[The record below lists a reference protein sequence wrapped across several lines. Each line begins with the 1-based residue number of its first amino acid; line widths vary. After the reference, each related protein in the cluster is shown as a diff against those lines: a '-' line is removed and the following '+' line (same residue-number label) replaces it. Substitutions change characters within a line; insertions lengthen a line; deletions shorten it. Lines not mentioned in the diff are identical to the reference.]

1 VSLKKKI
8 LLSFLVGAA
17 IMAALSA
24 FLYANFVEIRAE
36 TAFLELTDTVRS
48 KSLQLRRHEKNY
60 LLYAPATAGD
70 EAASIRAYLAELDA
84 ILARV
89 PEPGRGL
96 AASLGPLVREY
107 RQQFGRIETL
117 VRVIAAE
124 SAAFRQ
130 RSPVYARVSGLLE
143 ANFLDKPL
151 ADVAYLQSDHDLA
164 ADHQLVLWLQELDV
178 LITGLR
184 RTGESILTASKE
196 LDRSAR
202 EKVDAAIRRS
212 QTALF
217 VFYPVFLA
225 AGFGVAALVAG
236 SLVRRIKVL
245 AGLVEETGAGHFPA
259 PPPAAA
265 AGTGGDEVDL
275 LTRRFYVMEEQL
287 QKHERELVQ
296 AKKLA
301 AIGTLAAGVA
311 HELNNPLN
319 NISTTA
325 QRLLRKAGDDA
336 SPLVRK
342 GLDDIHGQ
350 TLRLKS
356 IVGDLLE
363 FARARE
369 PHLAA
374 VELGDLV
381 RSAWRSAAA
390 SRDTAAVLLRTELQ
404 PPEIVLEV
412 DREQLERVFI
422 NLFVNAVDAMPGGGT
437 LTVRAEEDG
446 EVTLAVSDTGGG
458 IPADALEKVFEPFFT
473 SKDRGTGLGL
483 AIVFG
488 IVQRHR
494 GTIRVQSAVGA
505 GTTFTL
511 TLPLN
516 RAVRRE
522 AAGNG
527 GPR

>member
-1 VSLKKKI
+1 
-8 LLSFLVGAA
+8 
-17 IMAALSA
+17 M
-24 FLYANFVEIRAE
+24 EER
-36 TAFLELTDTVRS
+36 
-48 KSLQLRRHEKNY
+48 
-60 LLYAPATAGD
+60 
-70 EAASIRAYLAELDA
+70 
-84 ILARV
+84 
-89 PEPGRGL
+89 
-96 AASLGPLVREY
+96 
-107 RQQFGRIETL
+107 
-117 VRVIAAE
+117 
-124 SAAFRQ
+124 
-130 RSPVYARVSGLLE
+130 
-143 ANFLDKPL
+143 
-151 ADVAYLQSDHDLA
+151 
-164 ADHQLVLWLQELDV
+164 LQE
-178 LITGLR
+178 
-184 RTGESILTASKE
+184 
-196 LDRSAR
+196 
-202 EKVDAAIRRS
+202 
-212 QTALF
+212 
-217 VFYPVFLA
+217 
-225 AGFGVAALVAG
+225 
-236 SLVRRIKVL
+236 
-245 AGLVEETGAGHFPA
+245 
-259 PPPAAA
+259 
-265 AGTGGDEVDL
+265 
-275 LTRRFYVMEEQL
+275 
-287 QKHERELVQ
+287 HERELVQ

-325 QRLLRKAGDDA
+325 QRLLRKAGEDA

-369 PHLAA
+369 SHLVA

-390 SRDTAAVLLRTELQ
+390 SRDTGAVLLRTELQ
-404 PPEIVLEV
+404 PPEIVLQA

-422 NLFVNAVDAMPGGGT
+422 NLFLNAVDAMPGGGT

-446 EVTLAVSDTGGG
+446 EVTIVVSDTGGG
-458 IPADALEKVFEPFFT
+458 IPPDALEKVFEPFFT
-473 SKDRGTGLGL
+473 SKERGSGLGL

-494 GTIRVQSAVGA
+494 GTIRVESAVGA

-516 RAVRRE
+516 RAARRDV
-522 AAGNG
+522 AGNG

>member
-1 VSLKKKI
+1 MKKKI

-24 FLYANFVEIRAE
+24 FLYANFAEISAE

-60 LLYAPATAGD
+60 LLYAPAAGTD
-70 EAASIRAYLAELDA
+70 EAASIRTYLGELDA
-84 ILARV
+84 IIAQV

-96 AASLGPLVREY
+96 ATSLGPLVREY

-117 VRVIAAE
+117 VTAIARE
-124 SAAFRQ
+124 SAAFRA
-130 RSPVYARVSGLLE
+130 RSTAYGRVSGLVE

-151 ADVAYLQSDHDLA
+151 ADVAYLRSDHALA
-164 ADHQLVLWLQELDV
+164 ADSQLILWLQELDT

-184 RTGESILTASKE
+184 KTGEGILTASKE

-202 EKVDAAIRRS
+202 EKVDDAIRRS

-236 SLVRRIKVL
+236 SLVRRLKVL
-245 AGLVEETGAGHFPA
+245 AGLVEETGAGHFTA
-259 PPPAAA
+259 PPRAAA
-265 AGTGGDEVDL
+265 AGAGGDEVDL
-275 LTRRFYVMEEQL
+275 LTRKFYVMEEQL
-287 QKHERELVQ
+287 EKHERELVQ

-325 QRLLRKAGDDA
+325 QRLLKKAGEDA

-369 PHLAA
+369 PHRAA

-390 SRDTAAVLLRTELQ
+390 SRDTGSVLLRTELH
-404 PPEIVLEV
+404 PPEIVLQA
-412 DREQLERVFI
+412 DREQLERIFI

-446 EVTLAVSDTGGG
+446 EVTIVVSDTGSG
-458 IPADALEKVFEPFFT
+458 IPPDRLEKVFEPFFT

-494 GTIRVQSAVGA
+494 GTIRVGSAVGA

-511 TLPLN
+511 TLPLHG
-516 RAVRRE
+516 AVRRE
-522 AAGNG
+522 GPGTG
-527 GPR
+527 GAR

>member
-1 VSLKKKI
+1 VSLKQKI
-8 LLSFLVGAA
+8 LLSFLAGAA

-24 FLYANFVEIRAE
+24 FLYANFVEVRAE

-60 LLYAPATAGD
+60 LLYAPATTGD
-70 EAASIRAYLAELDA
+70 EAAAIRVYLGELDA

-96 AASLGPLVREY
+96 AASLGPLVAEY
-107 RQQFGRIETL
+107 RRQFARVEAL
-117 VRVIAAE
+117 VTAIAGE
-124 SAAFRQ
+124 SAAFRA
-130 RSPVYARVSGLLE
+130 RSTAYARVSGLVE
-143 ANFLDKPL
+143 ANFLDRPL
-151 ADVAYLQSDHDLA
+151 ADVLYLRADHDLA
-164 ADHQLVLWLQELDV
+164 ADSQLILWLQELDT

-184 RTGESILTASKE
+184 KTGESILTASKE
-196 LDRSAR
+196 LDASAR
-202 EKVDAAIRRS
+202 DKVDAAIRRS

-217 VFYPVFLA
+217 VIYPAFLVAGIGA
-225 AGFGVAALVAG
+225 AAVLAG
-236 SLVRRIKVL
+236 SLVRRLRLL
-245 AGLVEETGAGHFPA
+245 AGLVDQTGAGHFPA
-259 PPPAAA
+259 VPALEE
-265 AGTGGDEVDL
+265 AGNGGDEVDL
-275 LTRRFYVMEEQL
+275 LTRKFYVMEQQL
-287 QKHERELVQ
+287 EKHERELVQ

-325 QRLLRKAGDDA
+325 QRLLKKAGDDA
-336 SPLVRK
+336 PPVVRK
-342 GLDDIHGQ
+342 GLEDIHGQ
-350 TLRLKS
+350 TLRLKN

-374 VELGDLV
+374 VELGEVV

-390 SRDTAAVLLRTELQ
+390 SRDTGAVRLVTALV
-404 PPEIVLEV
+404 PPEIVLEA

-437 LTVRAEEDG
+437 LTVRAREEDG
-446 EVTLAVSDTGGG
+446 GFTVAVADTGVG
-458 IPADALEKVFEPFFT
+458 IAPEAIEKVFEPFFT

-488 IVQRHR
+488 IVQRH
-494 GTIRVQSAVGA
+494 GGSIRVESAAGA
-505 GTTFTL
+505 GTAFTL
-511 TLPLN
+511 TLP
-516 RAVRRE
+516 RGPAAAPGAVARR
-522 AAGNG
+522 
-527 GPR
+527 

>member
-8 LLSFLVGAA
+8 LLSFLVGAT

-60 LLYAPATAGD
+60 LLYAPDTAGV
-70 EAASIRAYLAELDA
+70 EAASIRSYLRELDV
-84 ILARV
+84 ILSRV

-96 AASLGPLVREY
+96 AASLGPLVEEY

-117 VRVIAAE
+117 LGDIAAE
-124 SAAFRQ
+124 SAALRA
-130 RSPVYARVSGLLE
+130 RSPAYARVSGLME
-143 ANFLDKPL
+143 ANFLDRPL
-151 ADVAYLQSDHDLA
+151 ADVAYLRSDHDLA
-164 ADHQLVLWLQELDV
+164 ADHRLIIGLRELDT
-178 LITGLR
+178 LITALR
-184 RTGESILTASKE
+184 KTGESILSASKE

-202 EKVDAAIRRS
+202 EKVDAAISRS

-217 VFYPVFLA
+217 VFYPVFLVTGFA
-225 AGFGVAALVAG
+225 AAALLAG
-236 SLVRRIKVL
+236 SLVRRL
-245 AGLVEETGAGHFPA
+245 RLLSALVEETGAGRFPA
-259 PPPAAA
+259 PPAGAPAD
-265 AGTGGDEVDL
+265 GGDEVDL
-275 LTRRFYVMEEQL
+275 LTRKFYVMEEQL
-287 QKHERELVQ
+287 QEHERELVQ

-301 AIGTLAAGVA
+301 AIGTLASGVA

-325 QRLLRKAGDDA
+325 QRLLKKAGDDVA
-336 SPLVRK
+336 PLVKK

-369 PHLAA
+369 PHHAA
-374 VELGDLV
+374 VELGELV
-381 RSAWRSAAA
+381 QSAWGSAAA
-390 SRDTAAVLLRTELQ
+390 SRDTSAVRLRTKLV
-404 PPEIVLEV
+404 PPQIVLEA

-422 NLFVNAVDAMPGGGT
+422 NLFVNAVDAMPAGGE
-437 LTVRAEEDG
+437 LVVRAEEGD
-446 EVTLAVSDTGGG
+446 EVTISVSDTGGG
-458 IPADALEKVFEPFFT
+458 IPPDAVEKVFEPFFS
-473 SKDRGTGLGL
+473 SKERGTGLGL

-494 GTIRVQSAVGA
+494 GTIRVQSVVGS

-516 RAVRRE
+516 RAARR
-522 AAGNG
+522 G
-527 GPR
+527 GPDNAGPR